1 MKICLF
7 RSRRLAPGEIPPEAY
22 AQEFDTRYADR
33 VIGYHVASG
42 TTEEWMYWGANE
54 GKYCDYSQPT
64 LEAFRKWLRDGG
76 YGHSSLNTYG
86 CATRL
91 ALGWLDKPFWEID
104 PQADLARVRE
114 YIAEHGLEEDLTVS
128 EPKLLAPLAR
138 PPRIIALGR
147 NYAAHA
153 AETGKKPPKQPI
165 FFVKASTAVIGPD
178 DPVVCPKGVGRID
191 HEVELAVIIGK
202 GGRNITR
209 KKAPRHI
216 AGYTILN
223 DVTARDMQ
231 SADMAASRPW
241 FLSKSFDTFAPMGPC
256 ITLPDEIEEPVALA
270 LSLRVNGE
278 TKQESNTRDLIFGIS
293 DIIHR
298 LSRWVTLEPGD
309 VIATGTPS
317 GISPIE
323 PGDVM
328 EAEVEQIGVLRNPV
342 VAGR

>member
-1 MKICLF
+1 MKIVRFCVPGFDYEAVGYLEGEAVIDFSRGMRAFRATFPLRHRTSGSEFFSIQAMLAEEGLFAPKLF
-7 RSRRLAPGEIPPEAY
+7 R
-22 AQEFDTRYADR
+22 D
-33 VIGYHVASG
+33 
-42 TTEEWMYWGANE
+42 
-54 GKYCDYSQPT
+54 
-64 LEAFRKWLRDGG
+64 
-76 YGHSSLNTYG
+76 
-86 CATRL
+86 
-91 ALGWLDKPFWEID
+91 
-104 PQADLARVRE
+104 VRE
-114 YIAEHGLEEDLTVS
+114 YIAEHGLEEDLRVP

-138 PPRIIALGR
+138 PPRIVALGL

-153 AETGKKPPKQPI
+153 METGSKPPKQPI
-165 FFVKASTAVIGPD
+165 FFVKASTAVIGPGD
-178 DPVVCPKGVGRID
+178 AVVCPKGVGRID

-256 ITLPDEIEEPVALA
+256 ITLPDEIEEPAELA

-278 TKQESNTRDLIFGIS
+278 TRQKSNTRDLIFSVS

-323 PGDVM
+323 PGDEM
-328 EAEVEQIGVLRNPV
+328 EAEVERIGVLRNPV
-342 VAGR
+342 IAGR

>member
-1 MKICLF
+1 MKIVRFCVPGFSYEAIGYLEGETVIDFSRGMRAFRATFPQRHRASSSEFFSIQAMLSEEGLFAPELF
-7 RSRRLAPGEIPPEAY
+7 R
-22 AQEFDTRYADR
+22 
-33 VIGYHVASG
+33 
-42 TTEEWMYWGANE
+42 N
-54 GKYCDYSQPT
+54 
-64 LEAFRKWLRDGG
+64 
-76 YGHSSLNTYG
+76 
-86 CATRL
+86 
-91 ALGWLDKPFWEID
+91 
-104 PQADLARVRE
+104 VRE
-114 YIAEHGLEEDLTVS
+114 YIAEHGLEEDLTVP

-138 PPRIIALGR
+138 PPRIIALGL

-256 ITLPDEIEEPVALA
+256 ITLPDEIEEPAELA
-270 LSLRVNGE
+270 LSLRVNDE
-278 TKQESNTRDLIFGIS
+278 TKQESNTRDLIFSIS

-328 EAEVEQIGVLRNPV
+328 EAEVERIGVLRNPV

>member
-1 MKICLF
+1 MKIVRFCVPGFSYEAIGYLEGETVIDFSRGMRAFRATFPQRHRASSSEFFSIQAMLSEEGLFAPELF
-7 RSRRLAPGEIPPEAY
+7 R
-22 AQEFDTRYADR
+22 
-33 VIGYHVASG
+33 
-42 TTEEWMYWGANE
+42 N
-54 GKYCDYSQPT
+54 
-64 LEAFRKWLRDGG
+64 
-76 YGHSSLNTYG
+76 
-86 CATRL
+86 
-91 ALGWLDKPFWEID
+91 
-104 PQADLARVRE
+104 VRE
-114 YIAEHGLEEDLTVS
+114 YIADHGLEEDLTIP

-138 PPRIIALGR
+138 PPRIIALGL

-256 ITLPDEIEEPVALA
+256 ITLPDEIAEPAELA

-278 TKQESNTRDLIFGIS
+278 TKQESNTRDLIFSIS
-293 DIIHR
+293 EIIHR
-298 LSRWVTLEPGD
+298 LSRHLTLEPGD

-328 EAEVEQIGVLRNPV
+328 EAEVERIGVLRNPV

>member
-1 MKICLF
+1 MKIVRFCVPGFNYEAVGYLEGETLIDFSRGMRAFRATFPLRHRASSSEFFSIQAMLSEEGLFAPELF
-7 RSRRLAPGEIPPEAY
+7 R
-22 AQEFDTRYADR
+22 
-33 VIGYHVASG
+33 
-42 TTEEWMYWGANE
+42 N
-54 GKYCDYSQPT
+54 
-64 LEAFRKWLRDGG
+64 
-76 YGHSSLNTYG
+76 
-86 CATRL
+86 
-91 ALGWLDKPFWEID
+91 
-104 PQADLARVRE
+104 VRE
-114 YIAEHGLEEDLTVS
+114 YIAEHGLEEDLTVP

-138 PPRIIALGR
+138 PPRIIALGL

-153 AETGKKPPKQPI
+153 EETGKKPPKQPI
-165 FFVKASTAVIGPD
+165 FFVKSSTAVIGPD
-178 DPVVCPKGVGRID
+178 DSVVCPKGVGRID

-209 KKAPRHI
+209 KRAPRHI

-231 SADMAASRPW
+231 AADMAASRPW

-256 ITLPDEIEEPVALA
+256 ITLPDEIEEPAELA

-278 TKQESNTRDLIFGIS
+278 TRQESNTRDLIFNIS
-293 DIIHR
+293 DIIYR

-328 EAEVEQIGVLRNPV
+328 EAEVERIGVLRNPV

>member
-1 MKICLF
+1 MKIVRFCVPGFDYEAVGYLEGETVIDFSRGMRAFRATFPLRHSASSSEFLSIQAMLSEEGLFAPELF
-7 RSRRLAPGEIPPEAY
+7 R
-22 AQEFDTRYADR
+22 
-33 VIGYHVASG
+33 
-42 TTEEWMYWGANE
+42 N
-54 GKYCDYSQPT
+54 
-64 LEAFRKWLRDGG
+64 
-76 YGHSSLNTYG
+76 
-86 CATRL
+86 
-91 ALGWLDKPFWEID
+91 
-104 PQADLARVRE
+104 VRE

-138 PPRIIALGR
+138 PPRIIALGL

-202 GGRNITR
+202 GGRNIAR

-256 ITLPDEIEEPVALA
+256 ITLPDEIEEPAELA

-278 TKQESNTRDLIFGIS
+278 TRQESNTRDLIFSIS

-298 LSRWVTLEPGD
+298 LSRWVALEPGD

-328 EAEVEQIGVLRNPV
+328 EAEVERIGVLRNPV